1 MLQPVEIY
9 SESMQVWRVN
19 SAFGSACK
27 LVLKTQWRMMR
38 LERKIATR
46 ALNQQSLARQQML
59 ESNIKV
65 LIFAMANPKARKSFK
80 FMAAKQ

>member
-1 MLQPVEIY
+1 MEIY
-9 SESMQVWRVN
+9 SGTMQLWRIN

-38 LERKIATR
+38 LEKKIASR
-46 ALNQQSLARQQML
+46 ALNQQILARQQML